1 MCQREY
7 GFVLFLTE
15 YENVDWIRNYVD
27 RLFQILSNKQNHIL
41 IHLLQ

>member
-15 YENVDWIRNYVD
+15 YKNVDWFRNYVD
-27 RLFQILSNKQNHIL
+27 RLFQILSNKQKHIL